1 MPSRNEEPAVSGGG
15 NPQNRRRTKIV
26 ATVGPASDTEEKLRE
41 LIEAGV
47 DVFRLNFAHG
57 TRKGQAET
65 VQRIRAASGELGRE
79 VGIMGDLPGPKL
91 RLGDLEGGVAVL
103 HSGSQVVVRGE
114 TDGTPGSPELLTVQ
128 WDGFAKAVREGDPV
142 FLADGRVRLRVAS
155 VSGGEVT
162 ADVEAGGA
170 VSSHQGVNL
179 PGADTELPETG
190 ASDQPWIDFACENE
204 IDLLAVSFVRR
215 PADLER
221 VEAQIRERGRDIPLI
236 AKIEKP
242 QAAERAPEI
251 IEAAGSGIMIARGD
265 LGVELPIEEVPG
277 AQKRLIAQ
285 AGRASKPAVTA
296 TQMLATMVR
305 ASRPTRA
312 EVTDVANAIYDGTDA
327 VMLSEE
333 TAIGDHPVEAV
344 RVMDR
349 IARVTEPR
357 LKYGELVFTR
367 VEERE
372 GDIAETVAQVAVAAC
387 YRLGLKA
394 IVCPTSSGRT
404 ARLISAH
411 RPRVPVLAVSNRL
424 ETVRRINLL
433 FGIRSVRA
441 EDWTSIRKLLD
452 DCATLAREHG
462 IAESGDLVAITAGL
476 PAQGVGTNLF
486 EIHRVP

>member
-1 MPSRNEEPAVSGGG
+1 MASSDTNRVAPGGAPSDNS
-15 NPQNRRRTKIV
+15 RRTKIV
-26 ATVGPASDTEEKLRE
+26 ATLGPASREPEVLRQ
-41 LIEAGV
+41 LFEAGV

-57 TRKGQAET
+57 TPEEQAET
-65 VQRIRAASGELGRE
+65 VRRVRQTSEEVGRE
-79 VGIMGDLPGPKL
+79 VGILGDLPGPKL
-91 RLGDLEGGVAVL
+91 RLGDLEGDVAVL
-103 HSGSQVVVRGE
+103 HSGAAVLMRGE
-114 TDGTPGSPELLTVQ
+114 TNGTPGHESLLTVQ
-128 WDGFAKAVREGDPV
+128 WDDFAKAVREGDPV
-142 FLADGRVRLRVAS
+142 FLADGRVRLRVIS
-155 VSGGEVT
+155 VSGGDVT
-162 ADVEAGGA
+162 CEVEAGGA

-179 PGADTELPETG
+179 PGADRELPETG
-190 ASDQPWIDFACENE
+190 ASDEPWIDFACENGV
-204 IDLLAVSFVRR
+204 DLLAVSFVRR
-215 PADLER
+215 PADLQT
-221 VEAQIRERGRDIPLI
+221 VEARLKERGVDIPLI

-242 QAAERAPEI
+242 QAAERAEEI
-251 IEAAGSGIMIARGD
+251 IAEADSGIMVARGD

-277 AQKRLIAQ
+277 AQKRLIAL
-285 AGRASKPAVTA
+285 AGRASKPSITA

-333 TAIGDHPVEAV
+333 TAIGDYPVEAV

-367 VEERE
+367 VAEHEH
-372 GDIAETVAQVAVAAC
+372 DIAETVAQVAVAAC

-411 RPRVPVLAVSNRL
+411 RPRVPVLAVSQRL
-424 ETVRRINLL
+424 ETVRRMNLL
-433 FGIRSVRA
+433 FGISSTQA